1 MKDDSHHVIFMQKA
15 IREAELAYQAGEFPV
30 GCVIADGKDVIA
42 SGSRTTS
49 RGITANEIDHAE
61 ILALRNL
68 YEKWPGI
75 GPDISKD
82 ELCLY
87 STLEPCLMCFGAI
100 LISGIRHIVYAF
112 EDVMGG
118 GTSCGLQTLT
128 PLYRDIELIVTPH
141 VCRLESAALMRAFFS
156 SPDNSYL
163 KDTLFSEYAI
173 GLKC

>member
-1 MKDDSHHVIFMQKA
+1 MKDDSHHVIFM
-15 IREAELAYQAGEFPV
+15 REALREAAFAYQAGEFPV

-42 SGSRTTS
+42 SGMRTTS
-49 RGITANEIDHAE
+49 RGVTANEIDHAE
-61 ILALRNL
+61 ILALRDF

-75 GPDISKD
+75 GSDNSKD

-118 GTSCGLQTLT
+118 GTSCGLQTLA
-128 PLYRDIELIVTPH
+128 PLYRDIELIVTPN

-156 SPDNSYL
+156 SPDNRYL